1 MVLQGASVTQKIK
14 ASSSLPSSSSRFSE
28 SAGRSSGLAWS
39 CREGGD
45 REGAVRGLKGGG
57 ERNVRRRVRLPRL
70 RSRAYDLPL
79 PRTTFNRGER
89 SRLLPSFLNS
99 SHPLSPVL
107 FNPPPLFHPPSRIA
121 VGGVTC
127 FSTLRDLALSSPRGR
142 IPFIFLAP
150 SPRVTR
156 KTRSCEQFFFL
167 SPILQ
172 ILYACEC
179 LSPTVTRSPS
189 GESREDG
196 RRDRGTGM
204 RQNFE

>member
-14 ASSSLPSSSSRFSE
+14 ASSSLPSSLPSSSSRCSPRAPAARLV
-28 SAGRSSGLAWS
+28 SPGHGGR
-39 CREGGD
+39 GGD
-45 REGAVRGLKGGG
+45 REGAVRGLKGGSG
-57 ERNVRRRVRLPRL
+57 RNVRRRVRLPRL

-79 PRTTFNRGER
+79 PRATFNRGER

-142 IPFIFLAP
+142 IPFILLAP

-179 LSPTVTRSPS
+179 LPPTVTRSPS

-196 RRDRGTGM
+196 ETGGRG
-204 RQNFE
+204 